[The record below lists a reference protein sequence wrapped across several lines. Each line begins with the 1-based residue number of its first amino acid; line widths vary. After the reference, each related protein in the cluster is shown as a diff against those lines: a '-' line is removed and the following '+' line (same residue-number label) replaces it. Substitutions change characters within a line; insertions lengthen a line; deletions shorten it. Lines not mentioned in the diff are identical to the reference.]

1 MRRSREPLP
10 PVRRQ
15 ATVVG
20 KHGDRVPLF
29 DRRPV
34 TMGGFRLAGRAIRPI
49 GRPTIKGWQ
58 EAFVFAAETEE
69 SSPYWVGG
77 LVDYAEHRD
86 DWRAKLD
93 QAMSVTGLSR
103 QTLLNRASLY
113 RRSTEETRALAPS
126 PGHLDVV
133 LTLPPAE
140 QREWLDK
147 ARREE
152 IPVRHLRMK
161 IRAASRRTVIEGQ
174 AVLPT
179 RAFDVEVTV
188 AVTVEAETTYAACE
202 RGEAELKRCLD
213 GHGSKARVLFAR
225 AVSE

>member
-1 MRRSREPLP
+1 MTKAKPIP
-10 PVRRQ
+10 PVRRSP
-15 ATVVG
+15 TVVG
-20 KHGDRVPLF
+20 KHEDRVPLF

-34 TMGGFRLAGRAIRPI
+34 TIGGFRLAGRSIRPV
-49 GRPTIKGWQ
+49 GKPTITGWQ
-58 EAFVFAAETEE
+58 EALVFAEETEQ

-77 LVDYAEHRD
+77 LIEYGENRD
-86 DWRAKLD
+86 DWRAKLV

-103 QTLLNRASLY
+103 QTLLNRASIY
-113 RRSTEETRALAPS
+113 RRSTDETRALAPS

-133 LTLPPAE
+133 LGLPPAE

-152 IPVRHLRMK
+152 IPVRHLRTQ
-161 IRAASRRTVIEGQ
+161 IRAASQRTVIEGQ

-188 AVTVEAETTYAACE
+188 ALTVDAETSYAASE
-202 RGEAELKRCLD
+202 RAESEIKACLK
-213 GHGSKARVLFAR
+213 GSKARVLFAWV
-225 AVSE
+225 VSE